1 MDLLQHHEDSGY
13 PTEYLIARIR
23 GRRVYLVRDWN
34 SILFSEGA
42 PETLLPAYYR
52 ELFSEHSK
60 EAAWKRMLKEF
71 KWVYL
76 QMNTDLRD
84 IFLPFFIYSEAK
96 TIALCLRYKSGKE
109 TGTDVE
115 DLLSFSLLSKQV
127 KETFKKEAD
136 MPLLLDEFERKFL
149 SSSDRPAGLGETFSK
164 NGLKGVE
171 EELTNGFIEEMI
183 NSKPHPVIKY
193 FFVILTDIKNIIAL
207 YKHARW
213 NIGTHPVF
221 IRGGSISGPDLMKT
235 AEGGKLD
242 GVARLIYKLTAVSI
256 QELNISGVESTLYS
270 FLTKKIRTRAR
281 EDSDIALL
289 LDYLWKLRIE
299 AQNLSVVLYSR
310 GIEGKDIRK
319 ELVT

>member
-1 MDLLQHHEDSGY
+1 MDLLQHYEGGWY
-13 PTEYLIARIR
+13 PAEYLIARVR
-23 GRRVYLVRDWN
+23 GRRAYLVSDWN
-34 SILFSEGA
+34 SILFSEGT

-52 ELFSEHSK
+52 ELMSEHSK
-60 EAAWKRMLKEF
+60 EGVWKRMLKEF

-96 TIALCLRYKSGKE
+96 TIALCLRYKSGKA
-109 TGTDVE
+109 TVTDME
-115 DLLSFSLLSKQV
+115 RLLSFSMLSKDV
-127 KETFKKEAD
+127 RETLKKETDTA
-136 MPLLLDEFERKFL
+136 LLLDEFERKFL

-171 EELTNGFIEEMI
+171 EELTNWFIEEMI

-193 FFVILTDIKNIIAL
+193 FFIVLADIKNIIAL

-213 NIGTHPVF
+213 KIAAHPAF
-221 IRGGSISGPDLMKT
+221 IRGGSISGPELRKT
-235 AEGGKLD
+235 AEEGKLN

-256 QELNISGVESTLYS
+256 HELNISGVENTLYS

-281 EDSDIALL
+281 EDSDITLL
-289 LDYLWKLRIE
+289 LDYLWRLRIE
-299 AQNLSVVLYSR
+299 AQNLSVILYSR

>member
-1 MDLLQHHEDSGY
+1 MDLLQQYEGRGY
-13 PTEYLIARIR
+13 PAEYLVARVR
-23 GRRVYLVRDWN
+23 GRRSYLIRDWN
-34 SILFSEGA
+34 DILLNPNP

-52 ELFSEHSK
+52 ELISEHSK
-60 EAAWKRMLKEF
+60 EGVWKRMLKEF

-76 QMNTDLRD
+76 QMNPHLRD

-96 TIALCLRYKSGKE
+96 TIILCLRYKRGKRTGADIERLLYFSMLSKEVRETLKKE
-109 TGTDVE
+109 TDT
-115 DLLSFSLLSKQV
+115 
-127 KETFKKEAD
+127 A
-136 MPLLLDEFERKFL
+136 LLLDEFERKFL
-149 SSSDRPAGLGETFSK
+149 SSSDRPAGLGDTFLK

-171 EELTNGFIEEMI
+171 AELTNGFIEEMI
-183 NSKPHPVIKY
+183 NSKPHPVIKH
-193 FFVILTDIKNIIAL
+193 FFVLLTDIKNIIAL

-213 NIGTHPVF
+213 NIGTHPAF
-221 IRGGSISGPDLMKT
+221 IRGGSISGPDLRKT
-235 AEGGKLD
+235 AAEEKLQ

-299 AQNLSVVLYSR
+299 AQNLSVILYSR